1 MATICMMIKTVVDS
15 EEGVNVGADCKP
27 YLDLTM
33 AAAKSNSS
41 GNIDGCCDVP
51 KEKILW
57 VEVVLLEIF
66 VAEVGEE
73 YYVFMPRSVSEV
85 FL

>member
-51 KEKILW
+51 KEKN
-57 VEVVLLEIF
+57 
-66 VAEVGEE
+66 AVGRGSA
-73 YYVFMPRSVSEV
+73 PRD
-85 FL
+85 LCL